1 MSTWLYLQAFVDL
14 ALGVGFVLLLAG
26 RRRDRAAD
34 RWQREVAAL
43 VDTLGELM
51 VEVERITAT
60 SAPAST
66 LAPTSM
72 PAEPEP
78 PAEAVTMTFAP
89 VPPQMAPEPA
99 PEPPAMIP
107 EPPENPAPEAAAP
120 ATPMVDAVLAFARE
134 GLPAEDIA
142 RRVGRPVGEVA
153 LTLGLRGP
161 RTAAAEG

>member
-34 RWQREVAAL
+34 RWQGEVAAL

-51 VEVERITAT
+51 VEVERITAA

-66 LAPTSM
+66 PT
-72 PAEPEP
+72 PADPEP
-78 PAEAVTMTFAP
+78 RAEAVTMTFAP
-89 VPPQMAPEPA
+89 VPPEIAPEPA
-99 PEPPAMIP
+99 PEASAAIP
-107 EPPENPAPEAAAP
+107 EAPEPLAPEPEAAVP

-161 RTAAAEG
+161 RTAAAQG